1 MPSGRSFREEAVV
14 SGVPK
19 WGRSSK
25 RRLGLIRWTA
35 GELVSIGFLTVL
47 LSAAGFALAVWMAG
61 HPFD

>member
-1 MPSGRSFREEAVV
+1 M

-25 RRLGLIRWTA
+25 RRLRLIRWTRW
-35 GELVSIGFLTVL
+35 EIV
-47 LSAAGFALAVWMAG
+47 SAAGLGCLISLLCLVLAHWLAG

>member
-1 MPSGRSFREEAVV
+1 MEGVV

-25 RRLGLIRWTA
+25 RRLRLIRWTHC
-35 GELVSIGFLTVL
+35 ELLSIAL
-47 LSAAGFALAVWMAG
+47 LSALITVLCLLLAQWLAT

>member
-1 MPSGRSFREEAVV
+1 M

-25 RRLGLIRWTA
+25 RRVRLIRWSRR
-35 GELVSIGFLTVL
+35 EIV
-47 LSAAGFALAVWMAG
+47 SAAGLGCLMSLLCLVLAHWLAT